1 MYHPFVDNMSSTS
14 TRSNMRRRNSQQT
27 SDYSD
32 NESDKSVSTNRTQS
46 TSSSRKRSRTNSN
59 ASIRRYSDDEHDIH
73 SQCTDSE
80 EEKHVDAIDYET
92 DLIDLTQIDEEY
104 EREMSKVY
112 RQFGEFIKLHAT
124 SCLPY
129 IKQVFDV
136 SSIYLF
142 WIALRFVTAQLYVQ
156 FCAYP
161 SLYGFLLSP
170 FLISSPHC
178 AAMRWIFTKGG
189 TLLDGMW
196 IILGTWLCSKVLY
209 RDV

>member
-14 TRSNMRRRNSQQT
+14 TRSNMRRRNSQET
-27 SDYSD
+27 SDSSD
-32 NESDKSVSTNRTQS
+32 NESDKSASTGRTHS

-59 ASIRRYSDDEHDIH
+59 DSIRRYSDDEHDIH
-73 SQCTDSE
+73 SE
-80 EEKHVDAIDYET
+80 EEEHIDDIDYET
-92 DLIDLTQIDEEY
+92 DLIDLTQLDEEY
-104 EREMSKVY
+104 EGKMSNVY
-112 RQFGEFIKLHAT
+112 RQVGEFIKLHTT

-129 IKQVFDV
+129 IKQVFAV

-142 WIALRFVTAQLYVQ
+142 WIALHFVTAQLYVQ

-189 TLLDGMW
+189 TLIDGMW